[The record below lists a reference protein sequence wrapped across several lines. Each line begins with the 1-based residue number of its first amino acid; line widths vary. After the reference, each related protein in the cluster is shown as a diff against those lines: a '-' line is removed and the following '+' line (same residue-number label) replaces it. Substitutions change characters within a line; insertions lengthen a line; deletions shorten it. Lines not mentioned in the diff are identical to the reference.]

1 MASIIEKYDR
11 PFEYAGIVMHL
22 IIAFKFLKMWYAPE
36 LEDAE
41 ALFSMAI
48 LMAFEF
54 IMVHSGVFMAV
65 VPKKISLFILILVY
79 ALFAFAFYKSTE
91 NTSILAIYG
100 LVILNRMRF
109 AFSNVSTVLRNR
121 VILLSVL
128 AAIIYFILIF
138 VCLFTNGIFGELGLT
153 EAYLEASR
161 YKSYTKGGGVFV
173 DTPHIAI
180 AFGFFYYSTLST
192 VEALLLKKT
201 N

>member
-41 ALFSMAI
+41 TLFSMAV

-54 IMVHSGVFMAV
+54 
-65 VPKKISLFILILVY
+65 FILILVY